1 MTSRLPIPIARSRE
15 PRSPSCNSYL
25 GALLT
30 VCGPRSAVVPLIVER
45 CCSLRVDSTRLASEN
60 DDEQECSDRY
70 MEYGNN
76 STRKQRP
83 ITRQNGRRPRGA
95 YTMKSITAI
104 GNPAPCGQLATF
116 LSDRRRRPCGVVR
129 GRRGGG
135 RGRDRAVSVRRTP
148 DGHWWRRSTRAEP
161 RSPGPPLRGVSRKKA
176 PLVRACSRRG
186 CSGRAGDA
194 RSRSVADAAIRTR
207 RRRRRRREFSA
218 NTRRASC
225 HSTRHNHALS
235 SVRHGFGVSSPRPLT

>member
-83 ITRQNGRRPRGA
+83 ITRQNGRRPRVA

-129 GRRGGG
+129 GRRA
-135 RGRDRAVSVRRTP
+135 RQ
-148 DGHWWRRSTRAEP
+148 
-161 RSPGPPLRGVSRKKA
+161 GPRGVSQTDAGR
-176 PLVRACSRRG
+176 PLV
-186 CSGRAGDA
+186 
-194 RSRSVADAAIRTR
+194 AAVD
-207 RRRRRRREFSA
+207 
-218 NTRRASC
+218 TRRAPLA
-225 HSTRHNHALS
+225 RAAS
-235 SVRHGFGVSSPRPLT
+235 SWRLAEEGPISPGMQPSRMLRPGGRCSLAFGR